1 MSASSV
7 KPLNVQLPA
16 ITLILFALCVGI
28 FCYLAQWMSYEE
40 VDQSALIHL
49 GANVASLTLSDES
62 WRLLSSVFLHSSFSH
77 LLMNMFALLVVGTVA
92 ERILGKWRLLIIWL
106 FSGIF
111 GGLISACYA
120 LRESEQI
127 VISVGASG
135 AIMGIAGAAIATQLA
150 SGAGTHHK
158 NQRRVFPLLG
168 MVALTLLYG
177 TRQTGIDNACHIGG
191 LIAGGALGWLSA
203 RLVGQNRLVT
213 EGGIIV
219 AVTLLLTGTI
229 WFVQQQ
235 IDESV
240 LQVGQSLR
248 EAFYPQEIEQ
258 ERRQKKQQLVEE
270 RNALRETLSAPV
282 SREQASGDLLAEI
295 ADIHDM
301 AISRDGNTLYA
312 AIENTNSIVV
322 FDLGQKKI
330 LHTFTAPIAKEK
342 SVKHCGGCKDQGVRS
357 LALSLDE
364 KLIYATS
371 FEANALSVINVATGE
386 IIQSITTGAH
396 PDSLILSRDGTKAW
410 VMNRTSNSVSA
421 IDLVAYQHVADIPL
435 EKYDGTGMSGKPGA
449 WVMALSPDEKTL
461 LVPGAGRGNIVRIN
475 TITHQK
481 EDFPAGNARG
491 VVSAMGFRPKNGE
504 IIFADSQG
512 ISRISGGD
520 QQASIMTQWCRRSV
534 YSVEGISPDGQ
545 YLALVSYGLQGYVI
559 LLNINAGQ
567 IIGVYPA
574 SYVNNLRFS
583 ADGRKIFVMAKNGL
597 IQLDRTRS
605 LDPQAIIQ
613 HPQYG
618 DVACIPEP

>member
-16 ITLILFALCVGI
+16 ITLILFALCIGI

-49 GANVASLTLSDES
+49 GANVAPLTLSGEP
-62 WRLLSSVFLHSSFSH
+62 WRLLSSIFLHSSVSH
-77 LLMNMFALLVVGTVA
+77 LLMNMFAFLVVGGVA
-92 ERILGKWRLLIIWL
+92 EQILGKWRLLITWL
-106 FSGIF
+106 FSGVF

-127 VISVGASG
+127 VISVGASE
-135 AIMGIAGAAIATQLA
+135 AILGIAGAAIATQFA
-150 SGAGTHHK
+150 SGTGTYHK

-177 TRQTGIDNACHIGG
+177 ARQTGIDNACHIGG

-203 RLVGQNRLVT
+203 RLSGQNRLVT

-219 AVTLLLTGTI
+219 AGSLLLTGAI
-229 WFVQQQ
+229 WLAQQM
-235 IDESV
+235 DESV
-240 LQVGQSLR
+240 LQVRQSLR

-258 ERRQKKQQLVEE
+258 ERRQKKQQLAEE

-357 LALSLDE
+357 LALSPDE

-396 PDSLILSRDGTKAW
+396 PDSFILSRDGTKAW

-421 IDLVAYQHVADIPL
+421 IDLVTYQHVADIPL
-435 EKYDGTGMSGKPGA
+435 EKYDGTGTSGKPGA
-449 WVMALSPDEKTL
+449 WVMALSPDERTL

-481 EDFPAGNARG
+481 EDFPAGDARG
-491 VVSAMGFRPKNGE
+491 TISAMRFRPENGE
-504 IIFADSQG
+504 VIFADSQG
-512 ISRISGGD
+512 ISRISVGD
-520 QQASIMTQWCRRSV
+520 QQASIMTQWCSRSV

-574 SYVNNLRFS
+574 SYVNHLRFS

-597 IQLDRTRS
+597 IQMDRTRS
-605 LDPQAIIQ
+605 LDPQAIIR

-618 DVACIPEP
+618 NVACIPEP

>member
-1 MSASSV
+1 
-7 KPLNVQLPA
+7 
-16 ITLILFALCVGI
+16 
-28 FCYLAQWMSYEE
+28 
-40 VDQSALIHL
+40 
-49 GANVASLTLSDES
+49 
-62 WRLLSSVFLHSSFSH
+62 
-77 LLMNMFALLVVGTVA
+77 
-92 ERILGKWRLLIIWL
+92 
-106 FSGIF
+106 
-111 GGLISACYA
+111 
-120 LRESEQI
+120 
-127 VISVGASG
+127 
-135 AIMGIAGAAIATQLA
+135 MGIAGAALATQLA
-150 SGAGTHHK
+150 SGAGTYHK
-158 NQRRVFPLLG
+158 NQRRVFSLLG

-177 TRQTGIDNACHIGG
+177 ARQAGIDNACHIGG
-191 LIAGGALGWLSA
+191 LIAGGAMGWQRA
-203 RLVGQNRLVT
+203 RLSGQNRLVT

-219 AVTLLLTGTI
+219 AGSLLLTGAI
-229 WFVQQQ
+229 WLAQQQ

-240 LQVGQSLR
+240 LQVRQSLR
-248 EAFYPQEIEQ
+248 EEFYPQEIEQ
-258 ERRQKKQQLVEE
+258 ERRQKKQQLAEE

-357 LALSLDE
+357 LTLSPDE
-364 KLIYATS
+364 TLLYATS

-421 IDLVAYQHVADIPL
+421 IDLVTYQHVADIPL
-435 EKYDGTGMSGKPGA
+435 EKYDGTGTSNKPGA
-449 WVMALSPDEKTL
+449 WVMALSPDEKIL
-461 LVPGAGRGNIVRIN
+461 LIPGMVRGDIVRIN

-481 EDFPAGNARG
+481 ESYPASDARG
-491 VVSAMGFRPKNGE
+491 TISAMRFRPENGDV
-504 IIFADSQG
+504 IFADSQG
-512 ISRISGGD
+512 ISRISVGD
-520 QQASIMTQWCRRSV
+520 QQASIMTQWCSRSV

-574 SYVNNLRFS
+574 SYVNHLRFS

-605 LDPQAIIQ
+605 LDPQAIIR

-618 DVACIPEP
+618 NVACIPEP

>member
-1 MSASSV
+1 M
-7 KPLNVQLPA
+7 
-16 ITLILFALCVGI
+16 
-28 FCYLAQWMSYEE
+28 
-40 VDQSALIHL
+40 
-49 GANVASLTLSDES
+49 
-62 WRLLSSVFLHSSFSH
+62 
-77 LLMNMFALLVVGTVA
+77 
-92 ERILGKWRLLIIWL
+92 
-106 FSGIF
+106 
-111 GGLISACYA
+111 
-120 LRESEQI
+120 
-127 VISVGASG
+127 
-135 AIMGIAGAAIATQLA
+135 
-150 SGAGTHHK
+150 
-158 NQRRVFPLLG
+158 
-168 MVALTLLYG
+168 
-177 TRQTGIDNACHIGG
+177 
-191 LIAGGALGWLSA
+191 
-203 RLVGQNRLVT
+203 
-213 EGGIIV
+213 
-219 AVTLLLTGTI
+219 
-229 WFVQQQ
+229 QQQ

-240 LQVGQSLR
+240 LQVRQSLR

-312 AIENTNSIVV
+312 AIENTNSIVVFDLGQKKILHTFTAPIAKENSIVV

-461 LVPGAGRGNIVRIN
+461 LVPGAGRG
-475 TITHQK
+475 
-481 EDFPAGNARG
+481 
-491 VVSAMGFRPKNGE
+491 
-504 IIFADSQG
+504 
-512 ISRISGGD
+512 
-520 QQASIMTQWCRRSV
+520 
-534 YSVEGISPDGQ
+534 
-545 YLALVSYGLQGYVI
+545 
-559 LLNINAGQ
+559 
-567 IIGVYPA
+567 
-574 SYVNNLRFS
+574 
-583 ADGRKIFVMAKNGL
+583 
-597 IQLDRTRS
+597 
-605 LDPQAIIQ
+605 
-613 HPQYG
+613 
-618 DVACIPEP
+618 

>member
-1 MSASSV
+1 
-7 KPLNVQLPA
+7 
-16 ITLILFALCVGI
+16 
-28 FCYLAQWMSYEE
+28 
-40 VDQSALIHL
+40 
-49 GANVASLTLSDES
+49 
-62 WRLLSSVFLHSSFSH
+62 
-77 LLMNMFALLVVGTVA
+77 
-92 ERILGKWRLLIIWL
+92 
-106 FSGIF
+106 
-111 GGLISACYA
+111 
-120 LRESEQI
+120 
-127 VISVGASG
+127 
-135 AIMGIAGAAIATQLA
+135 MGIAGAAIATQLA

-177 TRQTGIDNACHIGG
+177 ARQTGIDNACHIGG

-203 RLVGQNRLVT
+203 RLSGQNRLVT

-219 AVTLLLTGTI
+219 AGSLLLTGAI
-229 WFVQQQ
+229 WLAQQQ
-235 IDESV
+235 MDESV
-240 LQVGQSLR
+240 LQVRQSLR

-258 ERRQKKQQLVEE
+258 ERRQKKQQLAEE

-357 LALSLDE
+357 LALSPDE

-396 PDSLILSRDGTKAW
+396 PDSFILSRDGTKAW

-421 IDLVAYQHVADIPL
+421 IDLVTYQHVADIPL
-435 EKYDGTGMSGKPGA
+435 EKYDGTGTSGKPGA
-449 WVMALSPDEKTL
+449 WVMALSPDERTL

-481 EDFPAGNARG
+481 EDFPAGDARG
-491 VVSAMGFRPKNGE
+491 TISAMRFRPENGE
-504 IIFADSQG
+504 VIFADSQG
-512 ISRISGGD
+512 ISRISVGD
-520 QQASIMTQWCRRSV
+520 QQASIMTQWCSRSV

-574 SYVNNLRFS
+574 SYVNHLRFS

-597 IQLDRTRS
+597 IQMDRTRS
-605 LDPQAIIQ
+605 LDPQAIIR

-618 DVACIPEP
+618 NVACIPEP

>member
-16 ITLILFALCVGI
+16 ITLILFALCIGI

-49 GANVASLTLSDES
+49 GANVAPLTLSGEP
-62 WRLLSSVFLHSSFSH
+62 WRLLSSIFLHSSVSH
-77 LLMNMFALLVVGTVA
+77 LLMNMFAFLVVGGVA
-92 ERILGKWRLLIIWL
+92 EQILGKWRLLITWL
-106 FSGIF
+106 FSGVF

-135 AIMGIAGAAIATQLA
+135 AILGIAGAAIATQFA
-150 SGAGTHHK
+150 SGTGTYHK

-177 TRQTGIDNACHIGG
+177 ARPGIDNACHIGG

-203 RLVGQNRLVT
+203 RLSGQNRLVT

-219 AVTLLLTGTI
+219 AGSLLLTGAI
-229 WFVQQQ
+229 WLAQQQ
-235 IDESV
+235 MDESV
-240 LQVGQSLR
+240 LQVRQSLR

-258 ERRQKKQQLVEE
+258 ERRQKKQQLAEE

-301 AISRDGNTLYA
+301 AISRDGNMLYA

-357 LALSLDE
+357 LALSPDE

-410 VMNRTSNSVSA
+410 VMNRTSNSVPA
-421 IDLVAYQHVADIPL
+421 IDLVTYQHVADIPL
-435 EKYDGTGMSGKPGA
+435 EKYDGTGTSGKPGA
-449 WVMALSPDEKTL
+449 WVMALSPDERTL

-481 EDFPAGNARG
+481 EDFPAGDARG
-491 VVSAMGFRPKNGE
+491 TISAMRFRPENGE
-504 IIFADSQG
+504 VIFADSQG
-512 ISRISGGD
+512 ISRISVGD
-520 QQASIMTQWCRRSV
+520 QQASIMTQWCSRSV

-574 SYVNNLRFS
+574 SYVNHLRFS

-597 IQLDRTRS
+597 IQMDRTRS
-605 LDPQAIIQ
+605 LDPQAIIR

-618 DVACIPEP
+618 NVACIPEP